1 VVLNQTLEK
10 NNTFMRRFVAI
21 TPMAG
26 AIAFPLLVPLA
37 MVRFGIPTG
46 VGVALVVST
55 IWFVSM
61 LRTSEMPH

>member
-1 VVLNQTLEK
+1 
-10 NNTFMRRFVAI
+10 MRRFVAI